1 MNFGTIRNKRKRF
14 AKGKCEICGYKGSE
28 CHHVFGGKN
37 RKIAERFDTVIWLCK
52 SCHQA
57 IHGQDFRLK
66 KRLQAERCKVLIDEI
81 GEEATLKLLG
91 KLYFK
96 TEDKIK

>member
-1 MNFGTIRNKRKRF
+1 MDVREKRKIY
-14 AKGKCEICGYKGSE
+14 AHGKCELCGFKGSE
-28 CHHVFGGKN
+28 LHHIFGGLKN
-37 RKIAERFDTVIWLCK
+37 RKISECFDTVVWLCSK
-52 SCHQA
+52 CHKE

-81 GEEATLKLLG
+81 GEETTLKLLG
-91 KLYFK
+91 KLYFF